1 MTDREK
7 LAEEIE
13 GIPFFGTF
21 TTPPDAPALRRQCVE
36 TIINARLGGHNI
48 EETIRRADMLY
59 RYITNGEIPVKKKAA
74 EHPAPLP
81 PITPDEP
88 ATASV

>member
-59 RYITNGEIPVKKKAA
+59 RYITNGEIPVKKEKN
-74 EHPAPLP
+74 PALLP
-81 PITPDEP
+81 PIPQDEP
-88 ATASV
+88 STASL

>member
-21 TTPPDAPALRRQCVE
+21 TTPPDAPALRRQCVD
-36 TIINARLGGHNI
+36 TIIRANLHSHNI

-59 RYITNGEIPVKKKAA
+59 RYITTGEFPVKKEKK
-74 EHPAPLP
+74 PAPLP